1 MDMIFTY
8 LHESLVALIAAAV
21 CAAIALAALFQLLTS
36 LLRNSSAKPT
46 AGGLACV
53 WRRDDLQPA
62 GETAR
67 WLCSTCGASSPG
79 AGNKPP
85 AACLRQAPKPAL

>member
-8 LHESLVALIAAAV
+8 LHDSMVALMAAAV
-21 CAAIALAALFQLLTS
+21 CAVIALAALFQLLTS
-36 LLRNSSAKPT
+36 LLRNSSAPRT

-53 WRRDDLQPA
+53 WRKDDLQPA

-67 WLCSTCGASSPG
+67 WVCSTCGASSQG
-79 AGNKPP
+79 AGKNPP
-85 AACLRQAPKPAL
+85 IACLRQAPKPAL